1 LSKESIFDIPV
12 AREYTKVRQN
22 FIAEFLGA
30 IRGQIGIASAVDVGC
45 GVGYFSKFLSDMELQ
60 VLALDGREENTQEGK
75 HRFPEIKFATA
86 NIEDPAIAEVGIFD
100 LVLCVGLL
108 YHLENPFRAI
118 RNLHALTSKVLL
130 IETMCLPGTRPTME
144 LLDEGATENQ
154 ALNYVAFYP
163 SESCLIKMLYQVGFP
178 HVYRFKHLPAEAQF
192 TTTIWRQKSRTFLV
206 ASKKSLT
213 LENLALT
220 QEPKQLVPGN
230 LDPWSTRLSRARAY
244 CTTLLSRWSSLVG
257 S

>member
-1 LSKESIFDIPV
+1 VNTEKQSIFDIPV
-12 AREYTKVRQN
+12 AREYNKVRQN

-45 GVGYFSKFLSDMELQ
+45 GVGLFSKFLSDMGLQ
-60 VLALDGREENTQEGK
+60 VLALDGREENTLEGK
-75 HRFPEIKFATA
+75 KRFPEINFATA
-86 NIEDPAIAEVGIFD
+86 NIEDPAIAEVGVFD

-130 IETMCLPGTRPTME
+130 IETMCLPGNQPTME

-154 ALNYVAFYP
+154 ALSYVAFYP
-163 SESCLIKMLYQVGFP
+163 SESCLIKMLYRAGFP
-178 HVYRFKHLPAEAQF
+178 CVYRFRRLPDDRQF
-192 TTTIWRQKSRTFLV
+192 ISTSWRQKSRTFLV
-206 ASKKSLT
+206 ASKMAIAA
-213 LENLALT
+213 ENLALAD
-220 QEPKQLVPGN
+220 EPTQLVPGN
-230 LDPWSTRLSRARAY
+230 RDPWSTRLSRARA
-244 CTTLLSRWSSLVG
+244 RWSFLVG